1 MANSMKVILR
11 QDVDNL
17 GQMGS
22 IVNVKPGYARNY
34 LIPRELAYHATPN
47 ALRIFELEKK
57 QFEKI
62 RAFEKADAE
71 KISAQIADLQISIP
85 MKVGEEGRLYGS
97 VTSQMIAQELEL
109 RGYEIDKRQ
118 IIIEDAIKTLGV
130 FDVKVRLHTDITA
143 NLKIWVISEE

>member
-1 MANSMKVILR
+1 MKVILR

-47 ALRIFELEKK
+47 ALRIFEQEKK

-71 KISAQIADLQISIP
+71 KIAAQITDLQISIP

-130 FDVKVRLHTDITA
+130 FDVKVKLHSEITA

>member
-1 MANSMKVILR
+1 MKVILR

-17 GQMGS
+17 GQMGN

-57 QFEKI
+57 QFEKL

-71 KISAQIADLQISIP
+71 KIAVQIADLQISIP

-97 VTSQMIAQELEL
+97 VTNQMIAQELEL

-118 IIIEDAIKTLGV
+118 IMIDDTIKTLGV
-130 FDVKVRLHTDITA
+130 FDVKVKLHSEITA

>member
-1 MANSMKVILR
+1 MKVILR

-17 GQMGS
+17 GQMGT

-47 ALRIFELEKK
+47 ALRIFEQEKK
-57 QFEKI
+57 QFEKL

-71 KISAQIADLQISIP
+71 KISVQLADLQISIP

-97 VTSQMIAQELEL
+97 VTNQMVAQELEL

-118 IIIEDAIKTLGV
+118 ILIDDTIKSLGV
-130 FDVKVRLHTDITA
+130 FDVKVKLHSEITA

>member
-17 GQMGS
+17 GQMGN

-57 QFEKI
+57 QFEKL

-71 KISAQIADLQISIP
+71 KIAVQIADLQISIP

-97 VTSQMIAQELEL
+97 VTNQMIAQELEL

-118 IIIEDAIKTLGV
+118 IMIDDTIKTLGV
-130 FDVKVRLHTDITA
+130 FDVKVKLHSEITA

>member
-1 MANSMKVILR
+1 MKVILR

-17 GQMGS
+17 GQMGT

-47 ALRIFELEKK
+47 ALKVFELEKK
-57 QFEKI
+57 QFEKL

-71 KISAQIADLQISIP
+71 KIATQIADLQISIP

-130 FDVKVRLHTDITA
+130 FDVKVKLHAEITA

>member
-1 MANSMKVILR
+1 MKVILR

-17 GQMGS
+17 GQMGT
-22 IVNVKPGYARNY
+22 IVNVKPGFARNY

-57 QFEKI
+57 QFEKL

-71 KISAQIADLQISIP
+71 KIAVQISDLQVSIP

-97 VTSQMIAQELEL
+97 VTTQMIAQELEL
-109 RGYEIDKRQ
+109 RGYDIDKRQ
-118 IIIEDAIKTLGV
+118 ILIEDTIKTLGV
-130 FDVKVRLHTDITA
+130 FDVKVKLHSEIIA

>member
-1 MANSMKVILR
+1 MKVILR

-17 GQMGS
+17 GQMGA
-22 IVNVKPGYARNY
+22 IVNVKPGFARNY
-34 LIPRELAYHATPN
+34 LIPRELAYQATPN

-57 QFEKI
+57 QFEKL

-71 KISAQIADLQISIP
+71 KIAAQISDLQISIP

-97 VTSQMIAQELEL
+97 VTTQMIAQELEL
-109 RGYEIDKRQ
+109 RGYDIDKRQ
-118 IIIEDAIKTLGV
+118 IIIDDTIKTLGI
-130 FDVKVRLHTDITA
+130 FDVKVKLHSEITA

>member
-130 FDVKVRLHTDITA
+130 FDVQVRLHTDITA

>member
-1 MANSMKVILR
+1 MKIILR

-17 GQMGS
+17 GQMGT

-34 LIPRELAYHATPN
+34 LIPRELAYHATAN
-47 ALRIFELEKK
+47 ALKIFEQEKK
-57 QFEKI
+57 QYEKL

-97 VTSQMIAQELEL
+97 VTTQMIAQELEL
-109 RGYEIDKRQ
+109 RGYDIDKRQ
-118 IIIEDAIKTLGV
+118 IIIDDSIKSLGV
-130 FDVKVRLHTDITA
+130 FDVKLKLHTDITA

>member
-17 GQMGS
+17 GQMGN

-34 LIPRELAYHATPN
+34 LIPRELAYLATTN
-47 ALRIFELEKK
+47 ALRVFELEKK
-57 QFEKI
+57 QYEKL

-71 KISAQIADLQISIP
+71 KIAIQIADLQISIS

-97 VTSQMIAQELEL
+97 VTNQMIAQELEL
-109 RGYEIDKRQ
+109 RGFEIDKRQ
-118 IIIEDAIKTLGV
+118 ILIDDTIKSLGV
-130 FDVKVRLHTDITA
+130 FDVKVKLHSEVTS

>member
-1 MANSMKVILR
+1 MKVILR

-17 GQMGS
+17 GQMGT

-34 LIPRELAYHATPN
+34 LIPRELAYHATTN
-47 ALRIFELEKK
+47 ALRVFEQEKK
-57 QFEKI
+57 QYEKL

-71 KISAQIADLQISIP
+71 KIALQIADLQISIP

-97 VTSQMIAQELEL
+97 VTSQMIAQEMEL
-109 RGYEIDKRQ
+109 RGYDIDKRQ
-118 IIIEDAIKTLGV
+118 IMIDDTIKSLGV
-130 FDVKVRLHTDITA
+130 FDVKLRLHSEITA